1 MKKITL
7 FFLAIYFIISA
18 NATAVTP
25 QSSDSYKEKYL
36 PGYFS
41 VGENKHVKFSQGNLQ
56 YRASIDT
63 WRFANEQYDIIGQ
76 DNNNIS
82 STYDGWIDL
91 FGWGTSGY
99 NEKYPWMISTNELD
113 YGNGAN
119 NIAYT
124 EYDWGKHNP
133 IINGG
138 NKAGLWRTLSSEEMN
153 YIFYGRTNADKL
165 YAMCV
170 VNGVHGL
177 VVFPDNCTIPT
188 HIPFTPA
195 YKEFTTEVNN
205 YNLNQWNELEAVG
218 AIFFPAAGMRKG
230 NVTSEVNQN
239 GYYWSTD
246 ILLPE
251 GGACEMWFGIQYAN
265 YNPGISGAFSRHNGI
280 SVRLACD
287 TIVPEEMYVEKNLPG
302 YFSVGENKHV
312 KFSQG
317 NLQYR
322 ASTDTWRF
330 ANEQYHCV
338 TLEKNKQISQ
348 TYNEWIDLLKFASS
362 GYNGLYPWSNT
373 HYSSSDNITDTNY
386 DWGQYNAIKNGGNT
400 AGLWRTMTIDEW
412 RYLFYYRDNASSLFA
427 FATIEDQ
434 PGIIVLPDNYTNTTL
449 NTGEAHLDWNSN
461 VLNAEEWQ
469 SYENIGGVFLP
480 ANGSTLDDLNSTHGF
495 YWSSTVGSYCND
507 CSDPYG
513 AVAWYFTH
521 NQCRSTDPDNV
532 RGGRSVRL
540 VRDTTVFY
548 NVEVISNDYTQGYTT
563 GSGQYLFGD
572 WITIEAIAYDGY
584 QFAGW
589 NDGNQEHI
597 RTVQVTEDVRYTAYF
612 ESKPLYNVEVV
623 SNDYTQGYTT
633 GSGQYLFGD
642 WITIEA
648 IAYDGYRFVQWND
661 GNKTWYRSVQVTEDI
676 KYIAYFEP
684 KTIDY
689 YIAGSKWSEDQGQ
702 YASSNWC
709 DGLFWDPYGC
719 KLDSLGNNL
728 YGKTFTLDEGIY
740 EFKICTDGHWLGN
753 NLNGDV
759 YPCKNSVSFEL
770 TPTGSD
776 CRFSIEQ
783 SCIVELVFNC
793 VNQIVTITSD
803 DQQATTVNNISSST
817 SVYSKILHQGT
828 IYILQP
834 NGQWVDML
842 GRNRKVP

>member
-7 FFLAIYFIISA
+7 LFLAIYFTISA

-41 VGENKHVKFSQGNLQ
+41 VGKNKHVKFSQGNLQ

-177 VVFPDNCTIPT
+177 VVFPDNCKIPT

-218 AIFFPAAGMRKG
+218 AIFFPVAGMRKG

-246 ILLPE
+246 VLWAEE
-251 GGACEMWFGIQYAN
+251 GAHEMWFGMSYIY
-265 YNPGISGAFSRHNGI
+265 YNPGIGGNSHRHNGL
-280 SVRLACD
+280 SVRLARD
-287 TIVPEEMYVEKNLPG
+287 TIVPEEMYIEKHLPG

-338 TLEKNKQISQ
+338 ALEKNMQISQ

-449 NTGEAHLDWNSN
+449 NTGKEYFDWNSN
-461 VLNAEEWQ
+461 ILNAKEWQ
-469 SYENIGGVFLP
+469 SYEDIGGVFLP
-480 ANGSTLDDLNSTHGF
+480 ANGSILDDPNATHGF

-513 AVAWYFTH
+513 AFAWFFKSGE
-521 NQCRSTDPDNV
+521 CRSTDPDNV

-548 NVEVISNDYTQGYTT
+548 NVEVISNDNTQGYTT
-563 GSGQYLFGD
+563 GSGQYSFGD

-584 QFAGW
+584 QF
-589 NDGNQEHI
+589 
-597 RTVQVTEDVRYTAYF
+597 
-612 ESKPLYNVEVV
+612 
-623 SNDYTQGYTT
+623 
-633 GSGQYLFGD
+633 
-642 WITIEA
+642 
-648 IAYDGYRFVQWND
+648 VQWND
-661 GNKTWYRSVQVTEDI
+661 GNKESIRSVQVTEDI
-676 KYIAYFEP
+676 KYIAYFER

-793 VNQIVTITSD
+793 VNQRVTITSD
-803 DQQATTVNNISSST
+803 DQQATVNNISSST

>member
-7 FFLAIYFIISA
+7 LFLAIYFTISA

-41 VGENKHVKFSQGNLQ
+41 VGKNKHVKFSQGNLQ

-177 VVFPDNCTIPT
+177 VVFPDNCKIPT

-218 AIFFPAAGMRKG
+218 AIFLPVAGVRKG
-230 NVTSEVNQN
+230 NITSEVNQN

-246 ILLPE
+246 VLWAEE
-251 GGACEMWFGIQYAN
+251 GAHEMWFGMSYIY
-265 YNPGISGAFSRHNGI
+265 YNPGIGGNSHRHNGL
-280 SVRLACD
+280 SVRLARD
-287 TIVPEEMYVEKNLPG
+287 TVVPEEMYIEKHLPG

-338 TLEKNKQISQ
+338 ALEKNMQISQ

-362 GYNGLYPWSNT
+362 GYNELYPWSET
-373 HYSSSDNITDTNY
+373 HYSSSNSIANTNY

-412 RYLFYYRDNASSLFA
+412 RYLFYYRNNASSLFA
-427 FATIEDQ
+427 FATIENQ

-449 NTGEAHLDWNSN
+449 NTGKEYFDWNSN
-461 VLNAEEWQ
+461 ILNAKEWQ
-469 SYENIGGVFLP
+469 SYEDIGGVFLP
-480 ANGSTLDDLNSTHGF
+480 ANGSILDDPNATHGF

-513 AVAWYFTH
+513 AFAWFFKSGE
-521 NQCRSTDPDNV
+521 CRSTDPDNV

-548 NVEVISNDYTQGYTT
+548 NVEV
-563 GSGQYLFGD
+563 
-572 WITIEAIAYDGY
+572 
-584 QFAGW
+584 
-589 NDGNQEHI
+589 
-597 RTVQVTEDVRYTAYF
+597 
-612 ESKPLYNVEVV
+612 V

-633 GSGQYLFGD
+633 GSGQYSFGD

-661 GNKTWYRSVQVTEDI
+661 GNKESIRSVQITEDI

-803 DQQATTVNNISSST
+803 DQQATVNNISSST

>member
-7 FFLAIYFIISA
+7 LFLAIYFTISA

-41 VGENKHVKFSQGNLQ
+41 VGKNKHVKFSQGNLQ

-177 VVFPDNCTIPT
+177 VVFPDNCKIPT

-218 AIFFPAAGMRKG
+218 AIFFPVAGMRKG

-251 GGACEMWFGIQYAN
+251 EGAREMWFGMKYVN

-338 TLEKNKQISQ
+338 ALEKNMQISQ

-362 GYNGLYPWSNT
+362 GYNELYPWSET
-373 HYSSSDNITDTNY
+373 HYSSSNSIANTNY

-427 FATIEDQ
+427 FATIENQ

-449 NTGEAHLDWNSN
+449 NTGKEYFDWNSN
-461 VLNAEEWQ
+461 ILNAKEWQ
-469 SYENIGGVFLP
+469 SYEDIGGVFLP
-480 ANGSTLDDLNSTHGF
+480 ANGSILDNPNATHGF

-513 AVAWYFTH
+513 AFAWVFKSGE
-521 NQCRSTDPDNV
+521 CRSTDPDNV

-548 NVEVISNDYTQGYTT
+548 NVEVVSNDNMQGYTT
-563 GSGQYLFGD
+563 GSGQYSFGD

-584 QFAGW
+584 QFVQW
-589 NDGNQEHI
+589 NDGNKESI
-597 RTVQVTEDVRYTAYF
+597 RSIQVTEDVRYTAYF
-612 ESKPLYNVEVV
+612 E
-623 SNDYTQGYTT
+623 
-633 GSGQYLFGD
+633 
-642 WITIEA
+642 
-648 IAYDGYRFVQWND
+648 R
-661 GNKTWYRSVQVTEDI
+661 
-676 KYIAYFEP
+676 

-803 DQQATTVNNISSST
+803 DQQATVNNISSST

>member
-7 FFLAIYFIISA
+7 LFSA
-18 NATAVTP
+18 VCFALTTWAASLT
-25 QSSDSYKEKYL
+25 QSSSDSYTEKHL

-41 VGENKHVKFSQGNLQ
+41 VGKNKFVKLSQGNLQ
-56 YRASIDT
+56 YRASTDT

-82 STYDGWIDL
+82 ATYDGWIDL

-99 NEKYPWMISTNELD
+99 NEKYPWMTSQNDLD
-113 YGNGAN
+113 YGNGAD

-124 EYDWGKHNP
+124 EYDWGQHNP

-138 NKAGLWRTLSSEEMN
+138 NEAGLWRTLSSEEMS

-170 VNGVHGL
+170 VNGIHGL
-177 VVFPDNCTIPT
+177 IVFPDNCNIPAN
-188 HIPFTPA
+188 IPFTPA

-205 YNLNQWNELEAVG
+205 YNHDQWNELEAVG
-218 AIFFPAAGMRKG
+218 AIFLPVAGVRKG
-230 NVTSEVNQN
+230 NITSEVNQN

-251 GGACEMWFGIQYAN
+251 DGAREMWFGMSYIY
-265 YNPGISGAFSRHNGI
+265 YNPGIGGAFSRSNGI
-280 SVRLACD
+280 SVRLARD
-287 TIVPEEMYVEKNLPG
+287 TVVPEEMYIEKHLPG

-338 TLEKNKQISQ
+338 ALEKNMQISQ

-362 GYNGLYPWSNT
+362 GYNELYPWSET
-373 HYSSSDNITDTNY
+373 HYSSSNSIANTNY
-386 DWGQYNAIKNGGNT
+386 DWGQYNAIRNGGNT

-412 RYLFYYRDNASSLFA
+412 RYLFYYRNNASSLFA
-427 FATIEDQ
+427 FATIENQ

-449 NTGEAHLDWNSN
+449 NTGKEFFDWNSN
-461 VLNAEEWQ
+461 ILNAKEWQ
-469 SYENIGGVFLP
+469 SYEDIGGVFLP
-480 ANGSTLDDLNSTHGF
+480 ANGSILDDPNATHGF

-513 AVAWYFTH
+513 AFAWFFKSGE
-521 NQCRSTDPDNV
+521 CRSTDPDNV

-548 NVEVISNDYTQGYTT
+548 NVEVVSNDNTQGYTT
-563 GSGQYLFGD
+563 GSGQYSFGD

-584 QFAGW
+584 QFVQW
-589 NDGNQEHI
+589 NDGNKESI
-597 RTVQVTEDVRYTAYF
+597 RSVQVTEDVRYTAYF
-612 ESKPLYNVEVV
+612 ESKPVYNVEVI
-623 SNDYTQGYTT
+623 SNDNTQGYTT
-633 GSGQYLFGD
+633 GSGQYSFGD

-648 IAYDGYRFVQWND
+648 IAYDGYQFVQWND
-661 GNKTWYRSVQVTEDI
+661 GNKESIRSIQVTEDVR
-676 KYIAYFEP
+676 YTAYFER

-689 YIAGSKWSEDQGQ
+689 YIAGSKWSQEEGQ
-702 YASSNWC
+702 FASPNWC

-728 YGKTFTLDEGIY
+728 YGKTFTLDEGVY
-740 EFKICTDGHWLGN
+740 EFKICINGNWLGTS
-753 NLNGDV
+753 DRDI
-759 YPCKNSVSFEL
+759 YPCKNSVSFTL
-770 TPTGSD
+770 TGGSD

-783 SCIVELVFNC
+783 PCVAELTFN
-793 VNQIVTITSD
+793 NASQIVTIICKDLQSS
-803 DQQATTVNNISSST
+803 VNNISTVASRIH
-817 SVYSKILHQGT
+817 KLIRDGQLIIILDGVEYNAQGVR
-828 IYILQP
+828 L
-834 NGQWVDML
+834 
-842 GRNRKVP
+842 

>member
-1 MKKITL
+1 MRKFALLFSATCFALTTWAATL
-7 FFLAIYFIISA
+7 
-18 NATAVTP
+18 TK
-25 QSSDSYKEKYL
+25 SSHNSYKEKNL

-41 VGENKHVKFSQGNLQ
+41 VGKNKFVKLSQGNLQ
-56 YRASIDT
+56 YRASTDT

-99 NEKYPWMISTNELD
+99 NEKYPWMTSQNDLD
-113 YGNGAN
+113 YGNGAD

-124 EYDWGKHNP
+124 EYDWGQHNP

-138 NKAGLWRTLSSEEMN
+138 NEAGLWRTLSSEEMN

-170 VNGVHGL
+170 VNGIHGL
-177 VVFPDNCTIPT
+177 IVFPDNCNIPAN
-188 HIPFTPA
+188 IPFTPA

-205 YNLNQWNELEAVG
+205 YSHDQWNELEAAG
-218 AIFFPAAGMRKG
+218 AIFLPVAGVRKG
-230 NVTSEVNQN
+230 NITSEVNQN
-239 GYYWSTD
+239 GYYWFTD
-246 ILLPE
+246 VLWAEE
-251 GGACEMWFGIQYAN
+251 GAHEMWFGMSYIY
-265 YNPGISGAFSRHNGI
+265 YNPGIGGNSHRHNGL
-280 SVRLACD
+280 SVRLARD
-287 TIVPEEMYVEKNLPG
+287 TVVPEEMYIEKHLPG

-338 TLEKNKQISQ
+338 ALEKNMQISQ

-362 GYNGLYPWSNT
+362 GYNELYPWSET
-373 HYSSSDNITDTNY
+373 HYSSPNSIANTNY

-412 RYLFYYRDNASSLFA
+412 RYLFYYRNNASSLFA
-427 FATIEDQ
+427 FATIENQ
-434 PGIIVLPDNYTNTTL
+434 SGIIVLPDNYTNTAL
-449 NTGEAHLDWNSN
+449 NTGKEYFDWNSN
-461 VLNAEEWQ
+461 ILNAKEWQ
-469 SYENIGGVFLP
+469 SYEDIGGVFLP
-480 ANGSTLDDLNSTHGF
+480 ANGSILDDPNATHGF

-513 AVAWYFTH
+513 AFAWFFKSGE
-521 NQCRSTDPDNV
+521 CRSTDPDNV

-548 NVEVISNDYTQGYTT
+548 NVEVVSNDNTHGYTT
-563 GSGQYLFGD
+563 GSGQYSFGD

-584 QFAGW
+584 QFVQW
-589 NDGNQEHI
+589 NDGNKESI
-597 RTVQVTEDVRYTAYF
+597 RSVQVTEDVRYTAYF
-612 ESKPLYNVEVV
+612 E
-623 SNDYTQGYTT
+623 
-633 GSGQYLFGD
+633 
-642 WITIEA
+642 
-648 IAYDGYRFVQWND
+648 R
-661 GNKTWYRSVQVTEDI
+661 
-676 KYIAYFEP
+676 

-689 YIAGSKWSEDQGQ
+689 YIAGSKWSQEEGQ
-702 YASSNWC
+702 FASPNWC

-740 EFKICTDGHWLGN
+740 EFKICTDGHWLGS
-753 NLNGDV
+753 NLGRDV

-770 TPTGSD
+770 TPTGCD
-776 CRFSIEQ
+776 CRFSIDQ
-783 SCIVELVFNC
+783 PCIAKLTFNSAS
-793 VNQIVTITSD
+793 QTVTIICKDLPSS
-803 DQQATTVNNISSST
+803 VNNITTPT
-817 SVYSKILHQGT
+817 SNNNKLLHDGQLIILHDGKTYNAQGAV
-828 IYILQP
+828 I
-834 NGQWVDML
+834 
-842 GRNRKVP
+842 K

>member
-1 MKKITL
+1 MKKFTFL
-7 FFLAIYFIISA
+7 FLATYFVITA

-25 QSSDSYKEKYL
+25 QNSESYIEK
-36 PGYFS
+36 
-41 VGENKHVKFSQGNLQ
+41 H
-56 YRASIDT
+56 
-63 WRFANEQYDIIGQ
+63 
-76 DNNNIS
+76 
-82 STYDGWIDL
+82 
-91 FGWGTSGY
+91 
-99 NEKYPWMISTNELD
+99 
-113 YGNGAN
+113 
-119 NIAYT
+119 
-124 EYDWGKHNP
+124 
-133 IINGG
+133 
-138 NKAGLWRTLSSEEMN
+138 
-153 YIFYGRTNADKL
+153 
-165 YAMCV
+165 
-170 VNGVHGL
+170 
-177 VVFPDNCTIPT
+177 
-188 HIPFTPA
+188 
-195 YKEFTTEVNN
+195 
-205 YNLNQWNELEAVG
+205 
-218 AIFFPAAGMRKG
+218 
-230 NVTSEVNQN
+230 
-239 GYYWSTD
+239 
-246 ILLPE
+246 
-251 GGACEMWFGIQYAN
+251 
-265 YNPGISGAFSRHNGI
+265 
-280 SVRLACD
+280 
-287 TIVPEEMYVEKNLPG
+287 LPG

-373 HYSSSDNITDTNY
+373 HYSSSDNITGTNY

-449 NTGEAHLDWNSN
+449 NTGEAYFDWNSN

-480 ANGSTLDDLNSTHGF
+480 ANGSTLDNLNSTHGF

-540 VRDTTVFY
+540 VRDTTVF
-548 NVEVISNDYTQGYTT
+548 
-563 GSGQYLFGD
+563 
-572 WITIEAIAYDGY
+572 
-584 QFAGW
+584 
-589 NDGNQEHI
+589 
-597 RTVQVTEDVRYTAYF
+597 
-612 ESKPLYNVEVV
+612 YNVEVV

-719 KLDSLGNNL
+719 KLNSLGNNL

-770 TPTGSD
+770 TPTGSN

-803 DQQATTVNNISSST
+803 DQQAATVNNISSST

>member
-7 FFLAIYFIISA
+7 LFSA
-18 NATAVTP
+18 VCFALTTWAASLT
-25 QSSDSYKEKYL
+25 QSSSDSYTEKHL

-41 VGENKHVKFSQGNLQ
+41 VGKNKFVKLSQGNLQ
-56 YRASIDT
+56 YHASTDT

-82 STYDGWIDL
+82 ATYDGWIDL

-99 NEKYPWMISTNELD
+99 NEKYPWMTSQNDLD
-113 YGNGAN
+113 YGNGAD

-124 EYDWGKHNP
+124 EYDWGQHNP

-138 NKAGLWRTLSSEEMN
+138 NEAGLWRTLSSEEMK

-170 VNGVHGL
+170 VNGMHGL
-177 VVFPDNCTIPT
+177 IVFPDNCNIPT

-218 AIFFPAAGMRKG
+218 AIFLPVAGVRKG
-230 NVTSEVNQN
+230 NITSEVNQN

-246 ILLPE
+246 VLWAEE
-251 GGACEMWFGIQYAN
+251 GAHEMWFGMSYIY
-265 YNPGISGAFSRHNGI
+265 YNPGIGGNSHRHNGL
-280 SVRLACD
+280 SVRLARD
-287 TIVPEEMYVEKNLPG
+287 TVVPEEMYIEKHLPG

-338 TLEKNKQISQ
+338 ALEKNMQISQ

-362 GYNGLYPWSNT
+362 GYNELYPWSET
-373 HYSSSDNITDTNY
+373 HYSSSNSIANTNY

-412 RYLFYYRDNASSLFA
+412 RYLFYYRNNASSLFA
-427 FATIEDQ
+427 FATIENQ

-449 NTGEAHLDWNSN
+449 NTGKEFFDWNSN
-461 VLNAEEWQ
+461 ILNAKEWQ
-469 SYENIGGVFLP
+469 SYEDIGGVFLP
-480 ANGSTLDDLNSTHGF
+480 ANGSILDDPNATHGF

-513 AVAWYFTH
+513 AFAWFFKSGE
-521 NQCRSTDPDNV
+521 CRSTDPDNV

-548 NVEVISNDYTQGYTT
+548 NVEVVSNDNTQGYTT
-563 GSGQYLFGD
+563 GSGQYSFGD

-584 QFAGW
+584 QFVQW
-589 NDGNQEHI
+589 NDGNKESI
-597 RTVQVTEDVRYTAYF
+597 RSIQVTEDVRYTAYF
-612 ESKPLYNVEVV
+612 E
-623 SNDYTQGYTT
+623 
-633 GSGQYLFGD
+633 
-642 WITIEA
+642 
-648 IAYDGYRFVQWND
+648 R
-661 GNKTWYRSVQVTEDI
+661 
-676 KYIAYFEP
+676 

-689 YIAGSKWSEDQGQ
+689 YIAGSKWSQEEGQ
-702 YASSNWC
+702 FASPNWC

-719 KLDSLGNNL
+719 KLDSLENNL
-728 YGKTFTLDEGIY
+728 YGKTFTLDEGVY
-740 EFKICTDGHWLGN
+740 EFKICINGNWLGTS
-753 NLNGDV
+753 DRDI
-759 YPCKNSVSFEL
+759 YPCKNSVSFTL
-770 TPTGSD
+770 TGGSD

-783 SCIVELVFNC
+783 PCIAELTFN
-793 VNQIVTITSD
+793 NASQIVTIICKDLQSS
-803 DQQATTVNNISSST
+803 VNNISTVASRIH
-817 SVYSKILHQGT
+817 KLIRDGQLIIILDGVEYNAQGVR
-828 IYILQP
+828 L
-834 NGQWVDML
+834 
-842 GRNRKVP
+842 

>member
-7 FFLAIYFIISA
+7 LFSA
-18 NATAVTP
+18 VCFALTTWAASLT
-25 QSSDSYKEKYL
+25 QSASDSYTEKHL

-41 VGENKHVKFSQGNLQ
+41 VGKNKFVKLSQGNLQ
-56 YRASIDT
+56 YRASTDT

-82 STYDGWIDL
+82 ATYDGWIDL

-99 NEKYPWMISTNELD
+99 NEKYPWMTSQNDLD
-113 YGNGAN
+113 YGNGAD

-124 EYDWGKHNP
+124 EYDWGQHNP

-138 NKAGLWRTLSSEEMN
+138 NEAGLWRTLSSEEMK

-170 VNGVHGL
+170 VNGIHGL
-177 VVFPDNCTIPT
+177 IVFPDNCNIPAN
-188 HIPFTPA
+188 IPFTPA
-195 YKEFTTEVNN
+195 YKEFTIEVNN
-205 YNLNQWNELEAVG
+205 YNHDQWNELEAVG
-218 AIFFPAAGMRKG
+218 AIFLPVAGVRKG
-230 NVTSEVNQN
+230 NITSEVNQN

-246 ILLPE
+246 VLWAEE
-251 GGACEMWFGIQYAN
+251 GAHEMWFGMSYIY
-265 YNPGISGAFSRHNGI
+265 YNPGIGGNSHRHNGL

-287 TIVPEEMYVEKNLPG
+287 TVVPEEMYIEKHLPG

-338 TLEKNKQISQ
+338 ALEKNMQISQ

-362 GYNGLYPWSNT
+362 GYNKLYPWSET
-373 HYSSSDNITDTNY
+373 HYSSSNSIANTNY

-412 RYLFYYRDNASSLFA
+412 RYLFYYRNNASSLFA
-427 FATIEDQ
+427 FATIENQ

-449 NTGEAHLDWNSN
+449 NTGKEFFDWNSN
-461 VLNAEEWQ
+461 ILNAKEWQ
-469 SYENIGGVFLP
+469 SYEDIGGVFLP
-480 ANGSTLDDLNSTHGF
+480 ANGSILDDPNATHGF

-513 AVAWYFTH
+513 AFAWFFKSGEY
-521 NQCRSTDPDNV
+521 RSTDPDNV

-548 NVEVISNDYTQGYTT
+548 NVEVVSNDNTQGYTT
-563 GSGQYLFGD
+563 GSGQYSFGD

-584 QFAGW
+584 QFVQW
-589 NDGNQEHI
+589 NDGNKESI
-597 RTVQVTEDVRYTAYF
+597 RSIQVTEDVRYTAYF
-612 ESKPLYNVEVV
+612 EH
-623 SNDYTQGYTT
+623 
-633 GSGQYLFGD
+633 
-642 WITIEA
+642 
-648 IAYDGYRFVQWND
+648 
-661 GNKTWYRSVQVTEDI
+661 
-676 KYIAYFEP
+676 

-689 YIAGSKWSEDQGQ
+689 YIAGSKWSQEEGQ
-702 YASSNWC
+702 FASPNWC

-728 YGKTFTLDEGIY
+728 YGKTFTLDEGVY
-740 EFKICTDGHWLGN
+740 EFKICINGNWLGTS
-753 NLNGDV
+753 DRDI
-759 YPCKNSVSFEL
+759 YPCKNSVSFTL
-770 TPTGSD
+770 TGGSD

-783 SCIVELVFNC
+783 PCVAELTFN
-793 VNQIVTITSD
+793 NASQIVTIICKDLQSS
-803 DQQATTVNNISSST
+803 VNNISTVASRIH
-817 SVYSKILHQGT
+817 KLIRDGQLIIILDGVEYNAQGVR
-828 IYILQP
+828 L
-834 NGQWVDML
+834 
-842 GRNRKVP
+842 